1 MVTWG
6 VTDAGVGRYGDG
18 LDVEVA
24 AADWVG
30 HSLTEAPALDDDDRT
45 ATISVSTD
53 ADAPITGS
61 TTRLTIPTT
70 ARLEEA
76 AGTNSRST
84 ARRRVVDTEQTS
96 SSLFHGEGTTRLADH
111 SFPLSDG
118 SYRLSCRLPST
129 PDTGARTTDAG
140 PSIVTQFQ
148 GPATVKRTDETVRLS
163 FERPRTVTIRS
174 QSCAALPR
182 VTIPP
187 TPDGLAAGIS
197 AMAAAHHCRGPG
209 RSHPAERPHPPLL
222 DVGESLDVPETLDVG
237 AGTSALTITVPE
249 SLDALFVVAPLAY
262 YLGATVSV
270 GDVDRPRL
278 VADSGAY
285 ERTFSPLPGFQY
297 ECASLLRQVFY
308 LDCLARE
315 DTPEEPPLLSA
326 HGLDG
331 TWLRELSV
339 AERLGQYEEVL
350 GERLRRRLPEWHLST
365 SASPTVEH
373 VPALPYLLD
382 DMSLVYLPSA
392 AAIESA
398 DLLDRTL
405 SDAYRAT
412 GDIETVDVVEPELG
426 AGSSHAWLADGAPLD
441 AFKTTTSAFRNRH
454 RYDRRPDD
462 HFTVTVV
469 LNDESMAAE
478 HTAVAEIYQE
488 GAADVPIDVTVER
501 GLSTDE
507 LAAVVAERN
516 DFLHYIGHCEASGL
530 RCPDGHLSMADVPE
544 SRTRTFFLN
553 ACGSY
558 REGLRLVEQGSLAGA
573 VTLTAVLNEQAAKV
587 GTAFARLL
595 VHGFSIE
602 RALRLARRRILMG
615 KDYAVVGDGTDSL
628 VPTRGQPAIL
638 RLREEAEGYHVTYE
652 PVSAKTTGRRYE
664 CPFDSA
670 VRLCGHSTETTVP
683 KRELVSILERTSLP
697 AVYNGAF
704 HWSSDLASQL

>member
-6 VTDAGVGRYGDG
+6 VTDAGVSRGGDG
-18 LDVEVA
+18 FDVEIA

-30 HSLTEAPALDDDDRT
+30 YSSTARPALDDDDRD
-45 ATISVSTD
+45 ATISVCAHTG
-53 ADAPITGS
+53 APITGS
-61 TTRLTIPTT
+61 TTRLTIPATT
-70 ARLEEA
+70 AR
-76 AGTNSRST
+76 
-84 ARRRVVDTEQTS
+84 V
-96 SSLFHGEGTTRLADH
+96 HGEGTTRLADH

-118 SYRLSCRLPST
+118 SYRLSCRSSST
-129 PDTGARTTDAG
+129 PDCGARPPDAA
-140 PSIVTQFQ
+140 PTVVIQFQ
-148 GPATVKRTDETVRLS
+148 GPATVERTDETVQIS
-163 FERPRTVTIRS
+163 FDQSRTVTIY
-174 QSCAALPR
+174 AHPNGALPT

-187 TPDGLAAGIS
+187 TPDGLAAGLS
-197 AMAAAHHCRGPG
+197 AMAAAHHCRGPA
-209 RSHPAERPHPPLL
+209 RSHPDDRSHPPLV
-222 DVGESLDVPETLDVG
+222 DVGVSLAVPETLDVE
-237 AGTSALTITVPE
+237 ADTSALTVTVPE

-262 YLGATVSV
+262 YLGATVTV
-270 GDVDRPRL
+270 ADVDRPRL
-278 VADSGAY
+278 VADTGVY

-315 DTPEEPPLLSA
+315 DTPAEPPLLA
-326 HGLDG
+326 KHDLDAAR
-331 TWLRELSV
+331 LRELSV
-339 AERLGQYEEVL
+339 AERLERYESAF
-350 GERLRRRLPEWHLST
+350 GERLRQRLPEWHLST

-392 AAIESA
+392 SSIESA
-398 DLLDRTL
+398 DLLDRAL
-405 SDAYRAT
+405 SDAYRAA
-412 GDIETVDVVEPELG
+412 GGIEAVDVVEPELG

-441 AFKTTTSAFRNRH
+441 AFKTTTSAYRNRH
-454 RYDRRPDD
+454 RYDRQSDD
-462 HFTVTVV
+462 PFSVTVV

-478 HTAVAEIYQE
+478 HTAVAEIYRE
-488 GAADVPIDVTVER
+488 RATDVPIDVSVER
-501 GLSTDE
+501 GLRTDE
-507 LAAVVAERN
+507 LMAVLGERN
-516 DFLHYIGHCEASGL
+516 DFLHYIGHCETSGL

-602 RALRLARRRILMG
+602 GALRLARRRVLMG

-628 VPTRGQPAIL
+628 VPTRGQPALL
-638 RLREEAEGYHVTYE
+638 RLSDQPDGYHVTYE

-664 CPFDSA
+664 CPFDGA
-670 VRLCGHSTETTVP
+670 ARLYGRTVETTVQAD
-683 KRELVSILERTSLP
+683 ELASILDGTSLP
-697 AVYNGAF
+697 VVYDGAF
-704 HWSSDLASQL
+704 HWSNDLANRV